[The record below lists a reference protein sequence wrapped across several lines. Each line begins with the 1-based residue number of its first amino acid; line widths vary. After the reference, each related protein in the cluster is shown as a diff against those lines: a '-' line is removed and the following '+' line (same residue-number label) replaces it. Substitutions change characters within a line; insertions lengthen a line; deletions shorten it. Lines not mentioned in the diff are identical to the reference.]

1 MRKVRLRSTGEILAK
16 KTVSTSPDPA
26 VHKQILRELS
36 FLRECHAPFIVKYYG
51 AFLEEVRDASSSSA
65 VDPARRVTRRLRF

>member
-51 AFLEEVRDASSSSA
+51 AFLEEVRDSSPSSIA
-65 VDPARRVTRRLRF
+65 DSALRATRRSRS